1 MKNSLEYWPVVQG
14 AWLIEGNIP
23 ILRLKQGNQIQQF
36 EDLTYWFFSSFRS
49 PNFCNLCV
57 RKFDRLNLHTMK
69 FDDFIQCCVML
80 KSLTDAF
87 RKHDHQQTGTV
98 TISYE
103 QVTRER
109 DLFAIIPKL
118 FKYWIIL
125 LWFHVLHHTVGYFKP
140 NEMMEIDV
148 FCLFWNILWFLVP
161 YLLFSTQSQLDK
173 NSYSF
178 YDSSNINFV
187 VLSHPNTTFK
197 LNHVAWSL

>member
-1 MKNSLEYWPVVQG
+1 MSFFYNSVKNSLEYWPVVHG

-36 EDLTYWFFSSFRS
+36 EDLTYWFFPSFRS
-49 PNFCNLCV
+49 PNFSNLCV

-140 NEMMEIDV
+140 NEMMKIDMFFACFEI
-148 FCLFWNILWFLVP
+148 FLWFLLV

-178 YDSSNINFV
+178 YD
-187 VLSHPNTTFK
+187 
-197 LNHVAWSL
+197 

>member
-49 PNFCNLCV
+49 PNFSNLCV

-118 FKYWIIL
+118 FKCWNYYSTLIS
-125 LWFHVLHHTVGYFKP
+125 HVLHHTVGYFKP
-140 NEMMEIDV
+140 NEMMKIDV
-148 FCLFWNILWFLVP
+148 FCLFWNILWFLLV

-178 YDSSNINFV
+178 YD
-187 VLSHPNTTFK
+187 
-197 LNHVAWSL
+197 